1 MLIEKIKPMPKYI
14 EKEIKKL
21 DKKLN
26 SKPVGNTRY
35 YAYLTKNDGELVK
48 VTVAVRHYH
57 TKWMCKQVAIHG
69 VHSEKCFVKDMAYF
83 YIGGYVTGWYDKG
96 VTKYPKWYE
105 DTEWGWAEDKYF
117 NPYAPIVNKSFID
130 KFSEYKYSA
139 YELYQGTDIIEYL
152 RIYES
157 NPQTEYLLKLGLSNL
172 VKSKQILDRV
182 AENKQFRRFLGRNA
196 EDIRVNHYYITT
208 ILQAFKKNRPLKEI
222 QAYEEAKKELNDNSY
237 RPIKELF
244 KDCLNKYFDYIS
256 KQGISNRLYLDYLKT
271 CNYLNIDMSIDK
283 NRFPHDFKKWHDIRI
298 DEYHTIKAQ
307 EDEKARQELYNK
319 FKIIAEKYT
328 PLQQNGKGVFLCI
341 IAKSPQDLIKE
352 GEVLHHCVG
361 RMNFDQ
367 KVIRE
372 ETLIFFIRSKDN
384 PDTPLVTIEYS
395 LQKRKILQC
404 YAEHNQKPSEDI
416 ENYVYKKWLPYAN
429 RQLKKI
435 A

>member
-1 MLIEKIKPMPKYI
+1 MPKYI
-14 EKEIKKL
+14 EKLIKKL
-21 DKKLN
+21 D
-26 SKPVGNTRY
+26 SRIHPKPIGNTRY

-57 TKWMCKQVAIHG
+57 
-69 VHSEKCFVKDMAYF
+69 
-83 YIGGYVTGWYDKG
+83 
-96 VTKYPKWYE
+96 
-105 DTEWGWAEDKYF
+105 
-117 NPYAPIVNKSFID
+117 
-130 KFSEYKYSA
+130 
-139 YELYQGTDIIEYL
+139 
-152 RIYES
+152 
-157 NPQTEYLLKLGLSNL
+157 
-172 VKSKQILDRV
+172 
-182 AENKQFRRFLGRNA
+182 
-196 EDIRVNHYYITT
+196 
-208 ILQAFKKNRPLKEI
+208 
-222 QAYEEAKKELNDNSY
+222 

-244 KDCLNKYFDYIS
+244 KDCLNKYFDYVS
-256 KQGISNRLYLDYLKT
+256 KQGISNRLYLDYLKA

-298 DEYHTIKAQ
+298 DEYHSKKAE

-319 FKIIAEKYT
+319 FKLIAEKYT

-341 IAKSPQDLIKE
+341 IAKSPQELIQE
-352 GEVLHHCVG
+352 GEALHHCVG
-361 RMNFDQ
+361 RMNYDQ

-372 ETLIFFIRSKDN
+372 ETLIFFIRSKEN